1 MVQEPRGRVE
11 RRLSAILAA
20 DVAGYSRLMHSDEEA
35 THAKLTALLADA
47 VEPAI
52 AEHGG
57 RIVKNTGDG
66 CLAEFSSAV
75 EAVRAALQFQTR
87 VKELT
92 IGDVEDTRIAFRV
105 GVNIGDVIVEPH
117 DIFGDGVN
125 IAARLEGIAEPGG
138 ICISSS
144 AYDQVRG
151 KVGVEFTDLGEQN
164 LKNIARPV
172 RAYAVAREGLSPVT
186 KVGSTTPSSLS
197 APRLSMVVLPF
208 ANIGGDPEQD
218 YFVDGVTESLTT
230 DLSRINGSF
239 VIGRHTAFTFKGKAV
254 DLKQIGRELNVRYV
268 LEGSVQRGGNRLR
281 VNVQLI
287 DAETGKHLWAERFD
301 KPVADLFDMQDEI
314 VSRLA
319 NTLNTQL
326 VEAEA
331 RRAERSLHPDAM
343 DLIFQGMACLNKGRT
358 SEYLAQSRSF
368 FEPALAL
375 DPKNVEALVG
385 LAVVDAAAVGMA
397 LTVERAAR
405 LAAAETALIMALSL
419 APQHA
424 RAHWLLGNIKMFTN
438 RAAQGIAEC
447 EQALALDRNLANAH
461 AYIGRAKYLL
471 GRGEETEA
479 HVQEALRLSPRDTEA
494 FVWMIFAGFAKL
506 QLGADQEAVARFRRS
521 VEINQN
527 HPRAHIYLATALAH
541 LGQLDEARSAAQAG
555 LALDPTFTISRFR
568 ANVPSDNPTYLAG
581 RERFYEGMRVAGVPE
596 G

>member
-20 DVAGYSRLMHSDEEA
+20 DVAGYSRLMHNDEEA

-75 EAVRAALQFQTR
+75 EAVRAALLFQTR

-151 KVGVEFTDLGEQN
+151 KVGVEFIDLGEQN

-172 RAYAVAREGLSPVT
+172 RAYAVVRDGLGPATKGGSPTLSP
-186 KVGSTTPSSLS
+186 PS
-197 APRLSMVVLPF
+197 APRLSIVVLPF
-208 ANIGGDPEQD
+208 ANIGGDPDQD

-230 DLSRINGSF
+230 DLSRISGSF
-239 VIGRHTAFTFKGKAV
+239 VIGRHTAFAFKGKAV
-254 DLKQIGRELNVRYV
+254 DLRRIGRELNVRYV

-287 DAETGKHLWAERFD
+287 DAETGNHLWAERFD

-326 VEAEA
+326 IEAEA

-343 DLIFQGMACLNKGRT
+343 DSYFQGMACLNKGMT
-358 SEYLAQSRSF
+358 SKYMAQARGF
-368 FEPALAL
+368 FECALAL
-375 DPKNVEALVG
+375 DPKDVEALVG
-385 LAVVDAAAVGMA
+385 MAYVDVQTGATY
-397 LTVERAAR
+397 LTDDRAAR
-405 LAAAETALIMALSL
+405 FAAAETALIKALSI

-424 RAHWLLGNIKMFTN
+424 RAHVLLGVVQMYTN
-438 RAAQGIAEC
+438 RAAQGMAEC
-447 EQALALDRNLANAH
+447 EQALSLDRNLAAAH
-461 AYIGRAKYLL
+461 GWIGLAKYYR
-471 GRGEETEA
+471 GRSAETET
-479 HVQEALRLSPRDTEA
+479 HVQEAFRLSPRDTLA
-494 FVWMIFAGFAKL
+494 FQWMVFVGVAKL
-506 QLGADQEAVARFRRS
+506 QLSADAEAVAWLQRTIEANR
-521 VEINQN
+521 NY
-527 HPRAHIYLATALAH
+527 PMAHFFLATALAL
-541 LGQLDEARSAAQAG
+541 LGSLDEARAATQAG
-555 LALDPTFTISRFR
+555 LALDPDFTLRRFR
-568 ANVPSDNPTYLAG
+568 TFLPSDNPTFLAG
-581 RERFYEGMRVAGVPE
+581 RERINEGMGMAGVPE